1 MLTSPIFI
9 VGCGRSG
16 TTLLRTMLNHH
27 SKLAIPLESLFI
39 TDYLRARPSTPP
51 ETFRRLILNE
61 YELKEW
67 GMPFT
72 PADFEGCVTAK
83 DFIDRAHE
91 LYLRQQHKEVW
102 GQKTPR
108 FVRFGDLLKRTYP
121 QAKFIVVIRDPRAAV
136 SSLIRSNVHHSNA
149 LFAARR
155 WLRDMGAGVKLKA
168 AYPDDVFLL
177 RYEDLISAPEDS
189 LRQVCAF
196 LGIDF
201 ELPMLEYYKTGTAEY
216 SGYYAQIHEK
226 LNEAPDKSRIDA
238 WRKHMTPPQIAV
250 VESVCGDL
258 MESLGYR
265 RESSR
270 PADPGYLRHLKRE
283 RLFGLVRQVWH
294 NYATRKGYLTSFLR
308 RRVALGLIRDTLKNV
323 NY

>member
-1 MLTSPIFI
+1 
-9 VGCGRSG
+9 
-16 TTLLRTMLNHH
+16 MLNHH

-67 GMPFT
+67 GMPYT
-72 PADFEGCVTAK
+72 PADFDGCVTAK

-91 LYLRQQHKEVW
+91 LYLRQHHKEVW

-108 FVRFGDLLKRTYP
+108 FVRFGDLLKKNYP
-121 QAKFIVVIRDPRAAV
+121 QAKFVVVLRDPRAAV

-155 WLRDMGAGVKLKA
+155 WQRDMGDGVKLKQD
-168 AYPDDVFLL
+168 YPGDVCLL
-177 RYEDLISAPEDS
+177 RYEDLICTPEES
-189 LRQVCAF
+189 LRQVCTF
-196 LGIDF
+196 LEIEF
-201 ELPMLEYYKTGTAEY
+201 EPEMLEYHKTGTTEY

-250 VESVCGDL
+250 VESICGDL
-258 MESLGYR
+258 MESLGYP
-265 RESSR
+265 RESAQPVD
-270 PADPGYLRHLKRE
+270 PAYVRRLKRE
-283 RLFGLVRQVWH
+283 RVLGLIQQIWH

-308 RRVALGLIRDTLKNV
+308 RRWALGLMRDTLKNV